1 MDIALIILVSSLL
14 LINIILLIKSF
25 SYKDSNLK
33 GELDKVLD
41 KIVTTF
47 NTANQ
52 YIVDRIE
59 KDNKNRQEEI
69 GKFVA
74 SNQEHFKEMRK
85 ELAESIDSLQI
96 KVNNSLRETRE
107 DNVKALDKIR
117 EENNK
122 KLDEI
127 RGVVDEKLQEG
138 LEKRFNEKFKLIG
151 ERLDSVNK
159 GLGEMSVLGDSVKD
173 IQMVF
178 SNVKTRGNWGEKN
191 LESLLDET
199 IPGQFYTQYRFANK
213 DIVDFAIKIPISN
226 GTVLLPLDSK
236 FPMVSFTALV
246 DANLAQDQ
254 EEIVKKQREFARTI
268 KNIAKDIKKKYVLPP
283 LTTDYAVMYLPSE
296 SIYAEVMRDISILEE
311 LNQANIMPAGPNSM
325 LGLLNTLKM
334 GFRSIAIQESAREVI
349 HNFKEIKK
357 MLSDYGTFIDKAK
370 RNIRLAG
377 DNIEEISKQNI
388 TITNRLG
395 EIEAMQVED
404 NADEVAV
411 LEVASDITLT

>member
-1 MDIALIILVSSLL
+1 MDTALIILVSSLL
-14 LINIILLIKSF
+14 LVNIILLIKSF
-25 SYKDSNLK
+25 LHKEGDLK
-33 GELDKVLD
+33 GELDKVSD

-52 YIVDRIE
+52 HIIDRIE

-74 SNQEHFKEMRK
+74 SNQEHFREMRK

-159 GLGEMSVLGDSVKD
+159 GLGEMSALGDSVKD

-199 IPGQFYTQYRFANK
+199 IPGQFYAQCRLTNK
-213 DIVDFAIKIPISN
+213 DIVDFAIKIPTSS
-226 GTVLLPLDSK
+226 GTVLLPVDSK

-254 EEIVKKQREFARTI
+254 AEIAKKQKEFTSTI
-268 KNIAKDIKKKYVLPP
+268 KTIAKDIKKKYILPP

-296 SIYAEVMRDISILEE
+296 SIYAEVMRDISTLEE
-311 LNQANIMPAGPNSM
+311 LNQASIMPAGPNSM

-334 GFRSIAIQESAREVI
+334 GFRSMAIQESAREVI

-357 MLSDYGTFIDKAK
+357 MLSDYGQVIDKAK

-377 DNIEEISKQNI
+377 ENIDEISKQNM
-388 TITNRLG
+388 TITTRLG
-395 EIEAMQVED
+395 EIEAMQIED
-404 NADEVAV
+404 KTEEAAI
-411 LEVASDITLT
+411 LEAASDSLL